1 MAYAMLKMGI
11 MAGVQYANL
20 YTNETELTMFFIV
33 SIGDGASA
41 SPDRL
46 QGSYAMRYAEGL

>member
-1 MAYAMLKMGI
+1 MLEMGI

-33 SIGDGASA
+33 SIGDGTIALLVKEQ
-41 SPDRL
+41 RF
-46 QGSYAMRYAEGL
+46 YAI